1 VVLGANEQEVSHSLS
16 YLKDLEAQR
25 LCERDTLLN
34 HDLITVE
41 ETSSIC
47 SLEEKIDLEALNLIC
62 SEIAE
67 DLGDGGCDPLC
78 LQTPISQYKKKK
90 YKSRKKI

>member
-1 VVLGANEQEVSHSLS
+1 
-16 YLKDLEAQR
+16 
-25 LCERDTLLN
+25 LN

-62 SEIAE
+62 FEIAE
-67 DLGDGGCDPLC
+67 DLDDGGCDPLC
-78 LQTPISQYKKKK
+78 LQTPISQYKKK
-90 YKSRKKI
+90 SLRVGRKFSPNERCFLEL